1 MANPKFIPIE
11 NKVLINA
18 RLPKQLTDKLEKYS
32 ELTGNTKTDIFTLAL
47 AKYFENITI
56 DNTYLPDKSGVAIK
70 IPVAPNQ
77 KDYCIDNKLD
87 LSTLINTK
95 RLNYDVF
102 HSETF
107 EILMIPNNLDVF
119 DGETYKTTGI
129 SYSYDIDDYGV
140 VDINV
145 IHSGIEFF
153 IHDSYETLI
162 KTKNITV
169 FDMLYCFYFE
179 IYDNGKL
186 SIKLIDYVTAINY
199 LSDANNDIAKNLLI
213 SCYNELNTINKME
226 IIRDE
231 EIESTFEEKNNY
243 YNNPYADPELNV
255 DEEILYADVEK
266 KIHEK
271 HDFLIDDELFA
282 VACKYNTGNIIKL
295 GDGIAERMQKPENYV
310 SIYSN
315 ILKSVYDAD
324 DEIYKELLKDAISN
338 EIKNEK
344 HTKFDKIEFE

>member
-18 RLPKQLTDKLEKYS
+18 RLPKQLTDKLEKHS

-47 AKYFENITI
+47 SKYFENITL
-56 DNTYLPDKSGVAIK
+56 DNTYLPDESGITLK
-70 IPVAPNQ
+70 IPVAPIQ
-77 KDYCIDNKLD
+77 KNYCIDNEID
-87 LSTLINTK
+87 LTTLINTK
-95 RLNYDVF
+95 RLNNDVF
-102 HSETF
+102 FSETF

-129 SYSYDIDDYGV
+129 TPYAIADTV
-140 VDINV
+140 NFAHV

-153 IHDSYETLI
+153 IYDDVYDSLI
-162 KTKNITV
+162 KTHNINV
-169 FDMLYCFYFE
+169 FDVLYCFYFE
-179 IYDNGKL
+179 LHDTGKL

-199 LSDANNDIAKNLLI
+199 LSNANNDIVKNLLI
-213 SCYNELNTINKME
+213 SCYKELDTINNLE
-226 IIRDE
+226 IKRDE
-231 EIESTFEEKNNY
+231 EIESTFEEQNMY
-243 YNNPYADPELNV
+243 YNNPYADPEMNV

-266 KIHEK
+266 KIHEE
-271 HDFLIDDELFA
+271 HDFIINDELFA

-315 ILKSVYDAD
+315 ILKSVYDAN

-338 EIKNEK
+338 EIKNDK
-344 HTKFDKIEFE
+344 HFKFDEIEFE